1 MSRRA
6 RVGLVLLGFLVLL
19 TGLFLWSVESEY
31 GAELNYT
38 IVIEDGTATVF
49 EETAGEVAQFESNDE
64 AVAYTEQKRAEGAN
78 YLLPGLVI
86 ASGIA
91 VVVLGL
97 VGFRSTKQEDS
108 PHP

>member
-1 MSRRA
+1 M
-6 RVGLVLLGFLVLL
+6 
-19 TGLFLWSVESEY
+19 ESEY
-31 GAELNYT
+31 GADLNYT

-49 EETAGEVAQFESNDE
+49 EETAGEVAQFDSNDE

-86 ASGIA
+86 TSGIA

-97 VGFRSTKQEDS
+97 FGFRTSKQEVS
-108 PHP
+108 AQP